1 MSAISWGRVRLL
13 LNSRVLLFSSII
25 AIFVTLVLLVSFFES
40 QAANEGFRGLG
51 DAFWWAMV
59 TASTTGYGDIV
70 PQTGIGR
77 ILAAGVMFLGII
89 SMSLITG
96 TVASVLVE
104 RKILRGLGMEKIS
117 LSGHLIICGYNFRLA
132 RIIGAIRKMHPENLS
147 ILVINQAEEDK
158 MMEVMSQTKDRHLHF
173 LRGDYVHEEIL
184 KQGNAAQAKAALILS
199 DFTFPE
205 RTDERTILAALALR
219 AANPGLRIT
228 AEIQREENI
237 PHLRRARVNEIV
249 CGDSYTPFIL
259 ASGVLSSGM
268 PRTLDLLLQPGSAQS
283 LKIVSIPAGLVGKTF
298 RDAFSHFR
306 EKSSALVIGLVS
318 ESRKGIS
325 LSDILS
331 TDSSAI
337 DQFITRKLS
346 ESEPGMLT
354 QRAGLQVQIAPPD
367 EQIIEPKDLALL
379 LGGRS

>member
-1 MSAISWGRVRLL
+1 MSSISWGRVRLF
-13 LNSRVLLFSSII
+13 LNSRVLLFASMIV
-25 AIFVTLVLLVSFFES
+25 IFVTLVLLVSFFER

-51 DAFWWAMV
+51 DAFWWSIV
-59 TASTTGYGDIV
+59 TATTTGYGDRV
-70 PQTGIGR
+70 PQTGTGR
-77 ILAAGVMFLGII
+77 LLAVGVMFLGVI
-89 SMSLITG
+89 SISLITG

-132 RIIGAIRKMHPENLS
+132 RIISAIRKMHPENLA
-147 ILVINQAEEDK
+147 ILVINQAEEEK
-158 MMEVMSQTKDRHLHF
+158 MMEVLSQTKDRHLHF

-184 KQGNAAQAKAALILS
+184 RQGSVAQAQAALILS

-219 AANPGLRIT
+219 AVNPGLRII

-259 ASGVLSSGM
+259 ASGVLSSGI

-283 LKIVSIPAGLVGKTF
+283 LKIAPIPAGLVGKTF
-298 RDAFSHFR
+298 KDVLSHFR
-306 EKSSALVIGLVS
+306 EKGSALTIGLVS
-318 ESRKGIS
+318 ETRKGIS

-331 TDSSAI
+331 SDSSAI
-337 DQFITRKLS
+337 DQFITRKLA
-346 ESEPGMLT
+346 EAEPEILT
-354 QRAGLQVQIAPPD
+354 QRAGLQVLLVPPD
-367 EQIIEPKDLALL
+367 GQEIEPKDMALL
-379 LGGRS
+379 LGGKS

>member
-1 MSAISWGRVRLL
+1 MSSISWGRVRLL

-25 AIFVTLVLLVSFFES
+25 TIFITLVLLVSFFES
-40 QAANEGFRGLG
+40 QGANEGFRGLG

-77 ILAAGVMFLGII
+77 ILAAGVMFLGVI

-104 RKILRGLGMEKIS
+104 RKILRGLGMEKII
-117 LSGHLIICGYNFRLA
+117 LTGHLIICGYNFRLI
-132 RIIGAIRKMHPENLS
+132 RIIGAIRKMYPDNLP
-147 ILVINQAEEDK
+147 ILVINQAEEEK
-158 MMEVMSQTKDRHLHF
+158 IMEVMSQTKDRHLHF

-184 KQGNAAQAKAALILS
+184 KQGNAARAQAALILS

-219 AANPGLRIT
+219 AANPSLRII
-228 AEIQREENI
+228 AEIQQEENI

-259 ASGVLSSGM
+259 ASGVFSSGI
-268 PRTLDLLLQPGSAQS
+268 PRTLNMLLQPGSAKS
-283 LKIVSIPAGLVGKTF
+283 LKISLIPESLAGKTF
-298 RDAFSHFR
+298 QDVFQYFR
-306 EKSSALVIGLVS
+306 EKEQAMAIGLIS
-318 ESRKGIS
+318 ETRKGIS

-346 ESEPGMLT
+346 ETQPEILT
-354 QRAGLQVQIAPPD
+354 QRSELQVELAPAD
-367 EQIIEPKDLALL
+367 EQKVEPKDMALL
-379 LGGRS
+379 LGGKS

>member
-1 MSAISWGRVRLL
+1 ML
-13 LNSRVLLFSSII
+13 LNSRVLLFASMIV
-25 AIFVTLVLLVSFFES
+25 IFVTLVLLVSFFER

-51 DAFWWAMV
+51 DAFWWSIV
-59 TASTTGYGDIV
+59 TATTTGYGDRV
-70 PQTGIGR
+70 PQTGTGR
-77 ILAAGVMFLGII
+77 LLAVGVMFLGVI
-89 SMSLITG
+89 SISLITG

-132 RIIGAIRKMHPENLS
+132 RIISAIRKMHPENLA
-147 ILVINQAEEDK
+147 ILVINQAEEEK
-158 MMEVMSQTKDRHLHF
+158 MMEVLSQTKDRHLHF

-184 KQGNAAQAKAALILS
+184 RQGSVAQAQAALILS

-219 AANPGLRIT
+219 AVNPGLRII

-259 ASGVLSSGM
+259 ASGVLSSGI

-283 LKIVSIPAGLVGKTF
+283 LKIAPIPAGLVGKTF
-298 RDAFSHFR
+298 KDVLSHFR
-306 EKSSALVIGLVS
+306 EKGSALTIGLVS
-318 ESRKGIS
+318 ETRKGIS

-331 TDSSAI
+331 SDSSAI
-337 DQFITRKLS
+337 DQFITRKLA
-346 ESEPGMLT
+346 EAEPEILT
-354 QRAGLQVQIAPPD
+354 QRAGLQVLLAPPD
-367 EQIIEPKDLALL
+367 GQEIEPKDMALL
-379 LGGRS
+379 LGGKS